1 VIQVYQN
8 YCLLIEKFFHG
19 EPILFEALD
28 MDLIPYQEIFIV
40 LVIPFISRILFV
52 QVFYQKYSL
61 DPLAYPI
68 ALIRVTF

>member
-1 VIQVYQN
+1 
-8 YCLLIEKFFHG
+8 
-19 EPILFEALD
+19 